1 MCDKICHLIIKS
13 LELYEGTTVSITN
26 KTKIEGFNST
36 EINLTLSN
44 KLNWKKAVWQTNA
57 TA

>member
-44 KLNWKKAVWQTNA
+44 KQN
-57 TA
+57 